1 MKNHDLLKAA
11 YAAFNRRDIDA
22 ALAVMHPKVE
32 WANGMEGGTVRGHPA
47 VREYWTRQWGII
59 NPRVEP
65 LNFEEDET
73 GRVMVKVH
81 QEVRDLQG
89 TVIADRI
96 VYHAYALRATW
107 SKAWRLKS
115 QVSKASRF
123 TRGKPDSARPTSR
136 PSCPT
141 MLAARRGRAVA

>member
-1 MKNHDLLKAA
+1 MKNHELLKAA

-22 ALAVMHPKVE
+22 ALAVMHPEVE
-32 WANGMEGGTVRGHPA
+32 WANGMEGGTVRGHLA

-81 QEVRDLQG
+81 QVVRDLQG

-96 VYHAYALRATW
+96 VYHAYAFEGDLV
-107 SKAWRLKS
+107 KS
-115 QVSKASRF
+115 MEIKES
-123 TRGKPDSARPTSR
+123 GK
-136 PSCPT
+136 
-141 MLAARRGRAVA
+141 

>member
-1 MKNHDLLKAA
+1 MKNHDLLKTT

-22 ALAVMHPKVE
+22 ALAAMHAQLE
-32 WANGMEGGTVRGHPA
+32 WANGMEGGTVRGHLA

-65 LNFEEDET
+65 LNFEGDET

-81 QEVRDLQG
+81 QVVRDLQG

-96 VYHAYALRATW
+96 V
-107 SKAWRLKS
+107 
-115 QVSKASRF
+115 
-123 TRGKPDSARPTSR
+123 
-136 PSCPT
+136 
-141 MLAARRGRAVA
+141 